1 MRHTVE
7 PTVLN
12 EPTNSRDV
20 NKMSEKDVLSSR
32 KLPISNLI
40 SILNIC
46 AGIITT
52 DMCLPEAKRKVFE
65 HFSISLEEA
74 NILWVKLRPLLDEF
88 NGNAE
93 RFYAQFYGLL
103 AENILPLKF
112 DDITST
118 NILMTEVANHILI
131 HLSGINTATNNPP
144 EVISSITDKE
154 MKCLQY
160 ISGYIVQNFHNK
172 FRFGK
177 SFSNNYNR
185 QCVAILKACKV
196 DSDETQSLVNAR
208 DRGGLWRVNKN
219 MQNLFSKSE
228 CIFRSQTAQFSVKIV
243 CADIVTNM
251 LENCTITSNFKTVC
265 YATDPKVDYE
275 ISMNLLEQMLT
286 LFVRLRTF
294 SFAKD
299 ICEKHKAAKKR
310 TKKRS
315 LRTEIKQASC
325 STDGGH

>member
-12 EPTNSRDV
+12 EPTNNRDV

-32 KLPISNLI
+32 KLPISKLI

-46 AGIITT
+46 AGIITA

-131 HLSGINTATNNPP
+131 HLSRINTATNNPS
-144 EVISSITDKE
+144 EVISSLTDKE

-160 ISGYIVQNFHNK
+160 ISGYIVQKFHNK
-172 FRFGK
+172 FRLSK

-196 DSDETQSLVNAR
+196 DSDVLLMLAIEVVS
-208 DRGGLWRVNKN
+208 GGLTKTC
-219 MQNLFSKSE
+219 K
-228 CIFRSQTAQFSVKIV
+228 IFF
-243 CADIVTNM
+243 
-251 LENCTITSNFKTVC
+251 
-265 YATDPKVDYE
+265 
-275 ISMNLLEQMLT
+275 
-286 LFVRLRTF
+286 
-294 SFAKD
+294 
-299 ICEKHKAAKKR
+299 
-310 TKKRS
+310 
-315 LRTEIKQASC
+315 
-325 STDGGH
+325 